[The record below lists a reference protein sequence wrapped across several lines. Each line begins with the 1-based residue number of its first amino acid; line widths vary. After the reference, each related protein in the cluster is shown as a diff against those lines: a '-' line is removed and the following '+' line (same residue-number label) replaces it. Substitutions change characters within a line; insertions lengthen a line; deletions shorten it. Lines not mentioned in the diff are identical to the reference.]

1 MKKKRDRLEVI
12 RDILLVIRAKNGT
25 IKPTH
30 ILYKSNLSHQMMEE
44 YMTDL
49 IGRGFVEELKK
60 DDRRTYQLTPKGFE
74 YLNQYQYISQF
85 MSSFGLSEEE
95 KR

>member
-12 RDILLVIRAKNGT
+12 YDILNVIRSKNGT

-44 YMTDL
+44 YLGDL
-49 IGRGFVEELKK
+49 INRGFVEEKKAK
-60 DDRRTYQLTPKGFE
+60 DDRRTYSLTPKGFE
-74 YLNQYQYISQF
+74 YLNQYRYISDF
-85 MSSFGLSEEE
+85 MTSFGLAEQE
-95 KR
+95 R